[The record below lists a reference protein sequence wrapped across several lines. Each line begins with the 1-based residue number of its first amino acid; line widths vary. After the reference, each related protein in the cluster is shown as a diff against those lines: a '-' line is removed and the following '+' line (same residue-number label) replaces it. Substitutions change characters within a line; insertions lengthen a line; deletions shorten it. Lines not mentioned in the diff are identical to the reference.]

1 MGEIKLCDIEEA
13 KSSALKFLK
22 DVDSV
27 DSEYHFC
34 FIVVVLL
41 QLINCLLYKVVN
53 DTAKLCF
60 RDIQGLSKSNEL
72 RRLFKLRNTICH
84 LYGTE
89 QYRKALEEVRDVFNG
104 DLYSEV
110 LLFIKDVVAS
120 VEDGTFMSKYGVPQ
134 KKMPNL
140 NFLLNRG

>member
-22 DVDSV
+22 DVNSV

-120 VEDGTFMSKYGVPQ
+120 VENDTFMSKYGVPQ

-140 NFLLNRG
+140 NSLLNRS